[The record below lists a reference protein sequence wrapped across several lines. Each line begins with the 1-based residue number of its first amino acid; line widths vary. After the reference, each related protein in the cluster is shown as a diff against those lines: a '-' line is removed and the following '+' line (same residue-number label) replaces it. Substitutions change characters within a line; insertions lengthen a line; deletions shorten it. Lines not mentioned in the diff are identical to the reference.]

1 MRWSTV
7 VGVLAGILVVV
18 GAFGA
23 FVMSLPARP
32 RVTAPPPVAIGAT
45 PVPTATPPGSP
56 SPSGSGPASPPA
68 TLPGPTPG
76 ESGSP
81 TASVV
86 PTRFPAPSP
95 GETPEIGLG
104 IGDLAPPLS
113 LDGLG
118 GDEGRVELELLRGK
132 PVWVNFMAS
141 YCPPC
146 RDELPLMERLQTRY
160 EDEVAIVL
168 VDVQEPE
175 EVIDEFVASV
185 GVTLPVGLDR
195 DGQAAED
202 WRALALPIHFW
213 LDAEGRIRGVVYGG
227 APPDVLVE
235 GLRSVVPSATL
246 EP

>member
-1 MRWSTV
+1 MTFLRSTLDRSV
-7 VGVLAGILVVV
+7 PALLIAAGVMLVLSGLFALDAAPADVAG
-18 GAFGA
+18 
-23 FVMSLPARP
+23 LPSSASH
-32 RVTAPPPVAIGAT
+32 AAVAS
-45 PVPTATPPGSP
+45 VD
-56 SPSGSGPASPPA
+56 
-68 TLPGPTPG
+68 
-76 ESGSP
+76 SGSP
-81 TASVV
+81 LRSQR
-86 PTRFPAPSP
+86 PTGPLSTDVAPA
-95 GETPEIGLG
+95 
-104 IGDLAPPLS
+104 LS

-118 GDEGRVELELLRGK
+118 GDEGRVELERLRGK

-146 RDELPLMERLQTRY
+146 REELPLMERLQERY
-160 EDEVAIVL
+160 EDDVAIVL

-175 EVIDEFVASV
+175 EVVDEFVASV

-202 WRALALPIHFW
+202 WRAVALPIHFW

-235 GLRSVVPSATL
+235 GLRTVVPTATL

>member
-1 MRWSTV
+1 
-7 VGVLAGILVVV
+7 VGFLAGILVVA

-23 FVMSLPARP
+23 FVLSLPARP
-32 RVTAPPPVAIGAT
+32 PVSAPPPVAVGATGSPGRSPTAVPTSTASVDPSATIPGAT
-45 PVPTATPPGSP
+45 PADPEPTGSP
-56 SPSGSGPASPPA
+56 G
-68 TLPGPTPG
+68 
-76 ESGSP
+76 
-81 TASVV
+81 ASVD
-86 PTRFPAPSP
+86 PTRFPLPSP
-95 GETPEIGLG
+95 GATPEVGLG
-104 IGDLAPPLS
+104 IGDVAPALS

-118 GDEGRVELELLRGK
+118 GDEGRVELERLRGK

-146 RDELPLMERLQTRY
+146 REELPLMERLQERY
-160 EDEVAIVL
+160 EDDVAIVL

-175 EVIDEFVASV
+175 EVVDEFVASV

-202 WRALALPIHFW
+202 WRAVALPIHFW
-213 LDAEGRIRGVVYGG
+213 LDADGRIRGVVYGG

-235 GLRSVVPSATL
+235 GLRTVVPTATL